1 MNDNPDVS
9 VVMSVYNGAS
19 HLHKTIDSVL
29 AQENVSLEFVIVNDG
44 STDES
49 HTILEEYARR
59 DTRVRIIHQENQGLT
74 AALIRGCAAARG
86 AYIARQD
93 AGDLSLPGR
102 MAKQLSFLEETPG
115 AAFASCGTRYVGPR
129 GEHLYDVNQD
139 TAEAT
144 TNLLTLNPDKIRGP
158 SSHPSTLFS
167 RSLYEL
173 VGGYRPAFY
182 FAQDIDLWIRLAEH
196 GRHVVIPEVLYE
208 ASVTVESI
216 SGRHRKE
223 QVELTKMIL
232 EAARLRRNAISEEQI
247 LKHAQRIRPIGR
259 QANGR
264 LVRARS
270 FYFIGSCLRRRNN
283 PRAAYY
289 FRQALKSYPLHLKS
303 AVQLLAGGL
312 KANR

>member
-1 MNDNPDVS
+1 MADSPDIS
-9 VVMSVYNGAS
+9 VVMSVYNGAT

-29 AQENVSLEFVIVNDG
+29 AQEGVSLEFIIVNDG
-44 STDES
+44 STDE
-49 HTILEEYARR
+49 TPRILEEYAGR

-74 AALIRGCAAARG
+74 AALVHGCGAARG

-93 AGDLSLPGR
+93 AGDISLPGR
-102 MAKQLSFLEETPG
+102 MAKQLSFLKQNPG

-139 TAEAT
+139 SADAT
-144 TNLLTLNPDKIRGP
+144 TNLITLNPEEIRGP

-167 RSLYEL
+167 RNLYEL
-173 VGGYRPAFY
+173 VGGYRLAFY
-182 FAQDIDLWIRLAEH
+182 FAQDLDLWIRLAEE

-223 QVELTKMIL
+223 QIELTRMIL
-232 EAARLRRNAISEEQI
+232 KAASLRRNGMSEQHV
-247 LKHAQRIRPIGR
+247 LKQAERIRPVGR
-259 QANGR
+259 HSDGR
-264 LVRARS
+264 LVRARA

-289 FRQALKSYPLHLKS
+289 FRQALKSYPFHLKS
-303 AVQLLAGGL
+303 AVRLLVG
-312 KANR
+312 